1 LIAARAWTIDLHEK
15 YAPQNPAS
23 QLGSARAS
31 ATGTVVIHAALVAG
45 MHSVVAASTI
55 LPEGGRDNSPGE
67 AQRTP
72 GAGMKSKQSRPG
84 GELRISSWHLIHV
97 RAAAALRGRMRH
109 DKGHVIVFEFSS
121 TLGWR
126 KREWRKN

>member
-1 LIAARAWTIDLHEK
+1 MIAARAWTIDLHEK

-55 LPEGGRDNSPGE
+55 LPEGGAII
-67 AQRTP
+67 AQGKRSAP
-72 GAGMKSKQSRPG
+72 
-84 GELRISSWHLIHV
+84 
-97 RAAAALRGRMRH
+97 
-109 DKGHVIVFEFSS
+109 
-121 TLGWR
+121 LGP
-126 KREWRKN
+126 E